1 MVMQSR
7 RNGDL
12 LLEALQT
19 PLLAMASSGGVLVL
33 ACHFGPPW
41 FAGVMAAPFVLFARS
56 LYRRAAYLL
65 ERGFNGAD
73 DTRRTA

>member
-1 MVMQSR
+1 MKSS
-7 RNGDL
+7 DH
-12 LLEALQT
+12 LLEATHT

-41 FAGVMAAPFVLFARS
+41 FAGVMAVLFLFFARS

-65 ERGFNGAD
+65 QRA
-73 DTRRTA
+73 T